1 MYFFWLMII
10 LSFILMQSE
19 NDHSS
24 SGVPLTEL
32 YFDIKSLLLVSG
44 DQSGMVRL
52 IQQWMDENWYSLFC
66 KFSAPM
72 LIEYYAWYEHDLQVR
87 IFRFKPEPYAS
98 NSFMSLTGILGFG
111 FRPVNVSRSY
121 WSWLSVLK
129 SKIKVI

>member
-1 MYFFWLMII
+1 MII

-19 NDHSS
+19 NDQSL

-52 IQQWMDENWYSLFC
+52 IQQWMAEKWYSLFR
-66 KFSAPM
+66 KFSAAL
-72 LIEYYAWYEHDLQVR
+72 LILYYAWYKHDLQVR

-98 NSFMSLTGILGFG
+98 NSFMSLTGILRFG
-111 FRPVNVSRSY
+111 FRPVNVSGSY
-121 WSWLSVLK
+121 WSWLSGLK

>member
-1 MYFFWLMII
+1 MYLYWLMII

-19 NDHSS
+19 NDHSL

-44 DQSGMVRL
+44 DQSGMVR

-66 KFSAPM
+66 KFSAPL
-72 LIEYYAWYEHDLQVR
+72 LIWYYAWYERDLQVR

-98 NSFMSLTGILGFG
+98 NGFMSLTGILGFG
-111 FRPVNVSRSY
+111 FRLINASRSY
-121 WSWLSVLK
+121 
-129 SKIKVI
+129 